1 VSDAV
6 APDSSGTEP
15 LNCLL
20 EAWRGEVEA
29 HAVYAAL
36 AGRERDAKRAAVL
49 RACPRRRR
57 AIGGEFEARLRKLG
71 AAVPDPGRV
80 GLALGQ
86 SFRSDSLGREGAC
99 LAERLE
105 DRESEGIY
113 RQATGDSET
122 DQLFGESR

>member
-1 VSDAV
+1 MRERRS

-49 RACPRRRR
+49 RRMSEA
-57 AIGGEFEARLRKLG
+57 GGG
-71 AAVPDPGRV
+71 PSAAN
-80 GLALGQ
+80 
-86 SFRSDSLGREGAC
+86 
-99 LAERLE
+99 
-105 DRESEGIY
+105 
-113 RQATGDSET
+113 
-122 DQLFGESR
+122 